1 MIQSETMPSLTLWAG
16 AVNYRGNNY
25 YWGGSPLHCAGL
37 GSVHKLCDHD
47 HWAAG
52 GGSVKISTFGRA
64 NERHRGEYSKISQI
78 AEF

>member
-52 GGSVKISTFGRA
+52 GG
-64 NERHRGEYSKISQI
+64 Q
-78 AEF
+78 